1 MINKDVGTMLTLY
14 KQCDKLATRLSEL
27 TFMLGNKGEFSPEVD
42 RLLNEYDY
50 SIENAHMD
58 AFDGDY
64 KKVISMYENFI
75 ERAENLIESYIKGTL
90 TTKKS
95 ISVERVNIRKKKI
108 SKAKSKRK
116 IVKKCKCNK

>member
-58 AFDGDY
+58 AMDGDH

-75 ERAENLIESYIKGTL
+75 ERAENLIEEYIKGTL

-95 ISVERVNIRKKKI
+95 IGIKPINIDRKKKT
-108 SKAKSKRK
+108 SKAKPKRK
-116 IVKKCKCNK
+116 IIKKCKCK